1 MSFSF
6 DINLNGVQAAGGSS
20 LQLVE
25 GYYNATVT
33 ECYVDESRNANRVL
47 FKLQITDSPYNGTVR
62 VTGLNKPKGTE
73 DKVRYY
79 WRAALESCGY
89 TQAQLD
95 NANGLQ
101 ISDQLFI
108 GRPCTIYFKPKNEDA
123 IIDAD
128 RYEKVNFLA
137 KADWDL
143 RKKVFETQGSAV
155 NPSSQSAG
163 TVPAPTPSATVPQAT
178 AVPAPQAGF
187 AGNSVST
194 AELMN
199 LVGRS

>member
-1 MSFSF
+1 MSFNF
-6 DINLNGVQAAGGSS
+6 NINLNGVQAAGGSS

-47 FKLQITDSPYNGTVR
+47 FKLSITDSPYTGSVR
-62 VTGLNKPKGTE
+62 VTGLNMPKGPE

-89 TQAQLD
+89 QANQLD

-101 ISDQLFI
+101 ISDQLFV
-108 GRPCTIYFKPKNEDA
+108 GRSCTMYYKPKDENA
-123 IIDAD
+123 IADAD
-128 RYEKVNFLA
+128 RYEKVSFLA

-143 RKKVFETQGSAV
+143 RKKVFESQPKAS
-155 NPSSQSAG
+155 PSTTSAG
-163 TVPAPTPSATVPQAT
+163 TVPSPTPALSAPSATS
-178 AVPAPQAGF
+178 VPAPQAGF